1 MAATTSLPAAI
12 TVSASS
18 LIEEAFQFSSGA
30 QQRYGTMSRRMA
42 RSVALLVAISLAG
55 CATANPYVGQG
66 PHPQVQ
72 RGRPVLVV
80 DALGNILAVIPK
92 IVLLDWRVADHAISP
107 DTEAYV
113 VKYLDGHQQQVGTTQ
128 VQLNQYAP
136 HHDLARLVRNH
147 NVAWPYRLIL
157 GFPITL
163 VFDVLLPGRLFPWGD
178 YYNPWTD
185 TVHVYSDHPA
195 VGLHEIGHA
204 YDTNRRRFKGTYA
217 AIRMVP
223 FVDLFQEMQAT
234 GEALDYLRETGD
246 RPQELRAYK
255 ILYRSGHSPARGL
268 ERIRAELRPSVEV
281 DRLVEFIASSK
292 RGICSGPGERASEDA
307 DGQAD

>member
-1 MAATTSLPAAI
+1 
-12 TVSASS
+12 
-18 LIEEAFQFSSGA
+18 
-30 QQRYGTMSRRMA
+30 MA

-234 GEALDYLRETGD
+234 GEAIDYLRETGD

-255 ILYRSGHSPARGL
+255 ILYPAFGTYAGGYMFILGGSLIGAVVGHVFG
-268 ERIRAELRPSVEV
+268 RIKAHDRAEYYK
-281 DRLVEFIASSK
+281 RLDAKAATSSEAP
-292 RGICSGPGERASEDA
+292 IDA
-307 DGQAD
+307 APVVR